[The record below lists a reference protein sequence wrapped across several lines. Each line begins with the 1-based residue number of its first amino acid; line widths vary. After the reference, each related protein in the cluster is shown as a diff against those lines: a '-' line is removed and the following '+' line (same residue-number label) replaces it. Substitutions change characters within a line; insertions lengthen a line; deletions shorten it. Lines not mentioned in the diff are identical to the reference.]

1 MRPLRPPA
9 GEKFKFKFFVFA
21 ENTIVQS
28 ALTNQR
34 LNNQVVNLLLDCHV
48 LTCFRAV

>member
-1 MRPLRPPA
+1 M
-9 GEKFKFKFFVFA
+9 FA

-34 LNNQVVNLLLDCHV
+34 LNNQVVNLLVDYHV
-48 LTCFRAV
+48 LTCFRVV